1 MAFHPEDADSTYPR
15 TNSHDVTYQEKAIF
29 ILRECLRVLNVLFV
43 TTPRR
48 NLRPTIPLRHWVSGT
63 ERPKR
68 ESDNLFSDKDE
79 IKILCPYTYMS
90 SIGTT

>member
-1 MAFHPEDADSTYPR
+1 MVFHPEDADSTYLP
-15 TNSHDVTYQEKAIF
+15 TNSHDVTYQKKAIF

-48 NLRPTIPLRHWVSGT
+48 NLWPTIPFRQWVAGN

-68 ESDNLFSDKDE
+68 ESDTLFRDKGE
-79 IKILCPYTYMS
+79 IKIFCPYTYMS
-90 SIGTT
+90 SMGTT